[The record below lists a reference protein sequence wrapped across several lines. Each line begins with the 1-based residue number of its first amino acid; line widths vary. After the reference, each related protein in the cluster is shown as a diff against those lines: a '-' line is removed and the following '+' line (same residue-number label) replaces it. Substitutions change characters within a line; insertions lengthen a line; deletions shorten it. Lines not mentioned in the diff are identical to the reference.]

1 MREREWRECRKIL
14 KSNKDQLTQTQSRD
28 TESNAN
34 GEANERVHAPD
45 QPRQAEQGCGAQSIP
60 RHVRA
65 LKAITMW
72 SDPEVASKN
81 FRRCGKAE
89 NASWVH
95 HNPRLRCT
103 HKNHDIYCIQRA
115 CTAPHIERLFGEKPV
130 LFDCFFVDV
139 PKLLPDDLCDLQV
152 EAFDTLLE
160 LLHAFSTVSQKNNRY
175 RLIPEPCTKR

>member
-45 QPRQAEQGCGAQSIP
+45 QPRQAEQGYGARSIP

-65 LKAITMW
+65 LKATTMW

-81 FRRCGKAE
+81 FEDAGKPKMHCDCTTTLFRL
-89 NASWVH
+89 SWVLKSH
-95 HNPRLRCT
+95 
-103 HKNHDIYCIQRA
+103 
-115 CTAPHIERLFGEKPV
+115 LFVHG
-130 LFDCFFVDV
+130 
-139 PKLLPDDLCDLQV
+139 
-152 EAFDTLLE
+152 
-160 LLHAFSTVSQKNNRY
+160 SGMRRY
-175 RLIPEPCTKR
+175 RLFFWETVEKACNNSNKVSKASTWRSQRSSGSNFGTSTKKQSNNTGFSPNNLSMCGAVHARCMQ